1 MIKTFFPIFIL
12 LFVSAIAQSPAEKIS
27 PRLKAKL
34 LAENNEENF
43 LVWIYFNDK
52 GDDLQKY
59 YHNSESLV
67 SKKSLQRRNKVLS
80 KKNAID
86 FLDIP
91 VNQNYL
97 NEIISSGFRVKHKS
111 KWFNAVSGYATKD
124 HIQKISA
131 LPFVKK
137 IDIVSKYLIEQP
149 KDEANSDNLLTK
161 FSYQPEGVHTYN
173 YGSSYTQY
181 SISSIPQV
189 HDLGYNGQGVTIC
202 LMDAGFANLSH
213 EVFQNMNI
221 IAMYDFVAGSTT
233 MGGHPHGTATL
244 SLIGGFKEGQLVA
257 PAFGA
262 NFILARTENDPTET
276 PVEEDNWIAAMEW
289 ADSIG
294 VDVTSTS
301 LGYLTF
307 DPPYNSYTWQDMD
320 GNTAIITKGADIAA
334 SKGIVV
340 LNSAGNS
347 GYNPNHNTLGA
358 PADGDSVI
366 TIGSVDASGNRAYYS
381 SVGPT
386 VDGRIKPDL
395 MAMGMGTYIALTS
408 SPTAYTI
415 SSIGGTSYACPIAAG
430 VAALLLS
437 VNPSLTPMEIRDILR
452 QTASNSSNPD
462 NLIGWGIVDAL
473 AAVNFVLT
481 DVKEETV
488 PDNYFMLSNYPNPFN
503 PYTTVRFTLPE
514 ETKLKLALYDILGNE
529 VMVLLDELV
538 QPGTHELTLNGKDL
552 ASSIYFLRM
561 NSENFT
567 KAIKV
572 SLIK

>member
-1 MIKTFFPIFIL
+1 MKNYLIFFIFLLTTSVFTQTPVEKFSEEIKSII
-12 LFVSAIAQSPAEKIS
+12 Q
-27 PRLKAKL
+27 
-34 LAENNEENF
+34 NEIEEH
-43 LVWIYFNDK
+43 LVWIYFTDK
-52 GDDLQKY
+52 GTDVENYLINPEK
-59 YHNSESLV
+59 V
-67 SKKSLQRRNKVLS
+67 ISKQSVVRREKVLA
-80 KKNAID
+80 KKNIID
-86 FLDIP
+86 FSDIP

-111 KWFNAVSGYATKD
+111 KWFNAVSGYATSDELK
-124 HIQKISA
+124 KISE
-131 LPFVKK
+131 LSFVRNIDVVRKFK
-137 IDIVSKYLIEQP
+137 DKRIDI
-149 KDEANSDNLLTK
+149 DETKINTVNKTNL
-161 FSYQPEGVHTYN
+161 QPEGVHTYN
-173 YGSSYTQY
+173 YGLSYTQ
-181 SISSIPQV
+181 SAISNIPQV
-189 HDLGYNGQGVTIC
+189 HDLGYKASGITIC

-221 IAMYDFVAGSTT
+221 IAMYDFVEGLTT
-233 MGGHPHGTATL
+233 MVGHQHGTATL
-244 SLIGGFKEGQLVA
+244 SLIGGLKEGQLIG

-262 NFILARTENDPTET
+262 NFILARTENDPGSET
-276 PVEEDNWIAAMEW
+276 PQEEDNWIAAMEW

-340 LNSAGNS
+340 VNSAGNS
-347 GYNPNHNTLGA
+347 GYDPNHNTLGA

-366 TIGSVDASGNRAYYS
+366 TVGSVDAFGSRANYS

-395 MAMGMGTYIALTS
+395 MAMGMGPYIALTS
-408 SPTAYTI
+408 STTAYTI
-415 SSIGGTSYACPIAAG
+415 SATGGTSYACPIVAG

-473 AAVNFVLT
+473 AAVNLVLT
-481 DVKEETV
+481 DIKEETV
-488 PDNYFMLSNYPNPFN
+488 PDNFLILSNYPNPFN
-503 PYTTVRFTLPE
+503 PSTIIRYSVPE
-514 ETKLKLALYDILGNE
+514 DGVTKIKLYNVLGKE
-529 VMVLLDELV
+529 VMTLLDEAV
-538 QPGTHELTLNGKDL
+538 SKGTHELTLDGKNL
-552 ASSIYFLRM
+552 TSGVYFLSLISG
-561 NSENFT
+561 NNLKT
-567 KAIKV
+567 IKI

>member
-1 MIKTFFPIFIL
+1 VKNYLIFFIL
-12 LFVSAIAQSPAEKIS
+12 LLTTSVFTQTPVEKFSEEIKS
-27 PRLKAKL
+27 IIQN
-34 LAENNEENF
+34 ENQEH
-43 LVWIYFNDK
+43 LVWIYFTDK
-52 GDDLQKY
+52 GTDF
-59 YHNSESLV
+59 ESYLINPETV
-67 SKKSLQRRNKVLS
+67 ISKQSVVRREKVLA
-80 KKNAID
+80 KKNIID
-86 FLDIP
+86 FSDIP
-91 VNQNYL
+91 VNQNYIDK
-97 NEIISSGFRVKHKS
+97 IISSGFRVKHKS
-111 KWFNAVSGYATKD
+111 KWFNAVSGYATSDELK
-124 HIQKISA
+124 KISE
-131 LPFVKK
+131 LSFIKNIDVVRKFK
-137 IDIVSKYLIEQP
+137 NQRIDI
-149 KDEANSDNLLTK
+149 DETK
-161 FSYQPEGVHTYN
+161 IYSVNKTNWQPEGVHTYN
-173 YGSSYTQY
+173 YGASYTQ
-181 SISSIPQV
+181 SAISNIPQV
-189 HDLGYNGQGVTIC
+189 HDLGYKANGITIC

-244 SLIGGFKEGQLVA
+244 SLIGGFKEGQLVG

-262 NFILARTENDPTET
+262 NFILARTENDPASET
-276 PVEEDNWIAAMEW
+276 PQEEDNWIAAMEW

-307 DPPYNSYTWQDMD
+307 DPPYKSYTWQDMD
-320 GNTAIITKGADIAA
+320 GNTTIITKGADIAA

-340 LNSAGNS
+340 VNSTGNS
-347 GYNPNHNTLGA
+347 GYDPNHNTLGA

-366 TIGSVDASGNRAYYS
+366 TIGSVDASGKRAYYS

-415 SSIGGTSYACPIAAG
+415 SATGGTSYACPIAAG

-437 VNPSLTPMEIRDILR
+437 VNPSLTQMEVRDILR

-473 AAVNFVLT
+473 AAVNLVLT
-481 DVKEETV
+481 DVKEETF
-488 PDNYFMLSNYPNPFN
+488 PDNYFILSNYPNPFN
-503 PYTTVRFTLPE
+503 PSTKIKYYIPQNSFVKITLH
-514 ETKLKLALYDILGNE
+514 DILGSEIRTLVNE
-529 VMVLLDELV
+529 NA
-538 QPGTHELTLNGKDL
+538 QPGNYEIILDGSDL
-552 ASSIYFLRM
+552 SSGMYFVRLS
-561 NSENFT
+561 SENIQ
-567 KAIKV
+567 KILKI

>member
-1 MIKTFFPIFIL
+1 MKNYLIFFIL
-12 LFVSAIAQSPAEKIS
+12 LSTSSVFTQTPFEKFSEEI
-27 PRLKAKL
+27 KYIIQ
-34 LAENNEENF
+34 NEDEEH
-43 LVWIYFNDK
+43 LIWIYFTDK
-52 GDDLQKY
+52 GTDA
-59 YHNSESLV
+59 ESYLLNPETV
-67 SKKSLQRRNKVLS
+67 ISKQSVVRREKVLA
-80 KKNAID
+80 KKNIID
-86 FLDIP
+86 FSDIP
-91 VNQNYL
+91 VNQNYI

-111 KWFNAVSGYATKD
+111 KWFNAVSGYATSDELK
-124 HIQKISA
+124 KISE
-131 LPFVKK
+131 LSFIKNIDVVRKFK
-137 IDIVSKYLIEQP
+137 NQRIDI
-149 KDEANSDNLLTK
+149 DETKIYSVNKTNL
-161 FSYQPEGVHTYN
+161 QPEGVHTYN
-173 YGSSYTQY
+173 YGASYTQ
-181 SISSIPQV
+181 SAISNIPQV
-189 HDLGYNGQGVTIC
+189 HDLGYKANGITIC

-233 MGGHPHGTATL
+233 MVGHSHGTATL
-244 SLIGGFKEGQLVA
+244 SLIGGFKEGQLVG

-262 NFILARTENDPTET
+262 NFILARTENDPASET
-276 PVEEDNWIAAMEW
+276 PQEEDNWIAAMEW

-307 DPPYNSYTWQDMD
+307 DPPYKSYTWQDMD

-340 LNSAGNS
+340 VNSAGNS
-347 GYNPNHNTLGA
+347 GYDPNHNTLGA

-395 MAMGMGTYIALTS
+395 MVMGMGTYIALTS

-415 SSIGGTSYACPIAAG
+415 SATGGTSYACPIAAA

-452 QTASNSSNPD
+452 QTASNCSNPD

-473 AAVNFVLT
+473 AAVNLVLT
-481 DVKEETV
+481 DVKEETF
-488 PDNYFMLSNYPNPFN
+488 PDNYFILSNYPNPFN
-503 PYTTVRFTLPE
+503 PSTKIKYYIPQNSFVKITLH
-514 ETKLKLALYDILGNE
+514 DILGSEIRTLVNE
-529 VMVLLDELV
+529 NA
-538 QPGTHELTLNGKDL
+538 QPGNYEIILDGSDL
-552 ASSIYFLRM
+552 SSGMYFVRLS
-561 NSENFT
+561 SENIQKT
-567 KAIKV
+567 LKI